1 MLVSEGTISNLEIRS
16 TLVEQIKK
24 AQQGH
29 PSIEGIKKKM
39 NLGKASEFITDSEGT
54 LWYGDRLCVPNIE
67 ELKQQILTESTHH
80 SIFDPPWRN
89 QNV

>member
-1 MLVSEGTISNLEIRS
+1 MSAFTTTPGKENVVADALSRNPSPDNDGQQDLRPEFQREFSRLNMMLVSEGIVSNLEIQP

-39 NLGKASEFITDSEGT
+39 NLGKAS
-54 LWYGDRLCVPNIE
+54 
-67 ELKQQILTESTHH
+67 
-80 SIFDPPWRN
+80 
-89 QNV
+89 

>member
-1 MLVSEGTISNLEIRS
+1 MVLVSEGTVSNLEIQP

-39 NLGKASEFITDSEGT
+39 NISKTSEFVKTVKEHCGTETDFAYLT
-54 LWYGDRLCVPNIE
+54 L
-67 ELKQQILTESTHH
+67 
-80 SIFDPPWRN
+80 RN
-89 QNV
+89 SSNKS

>member
-1 MLVSEGTISNLEIRS
+1 MVLVSEGNVSNLEIHP

-39 NLGKASEFITDSEGT
+39 NLGKASEFVTDSEGT
-54 LWYGDRLCVPNIE
+54 LWTGTDFAY
-67 ELKQQILTESTHH
+67 LTLRS
-80 SIFDPPWRN
+80 SSNRS
-89 QNV
+89 